1 MEFSVSA
8 TQRSEGDARI
18 SFWAIFPAQFR
29 FLGGEWRRPQ
39 RAGRRREGGLCAGP
53 QRRLKGLFV
62 RPRGAQQA

>member
-29 FLGGEWRRPQ
+29 FLGGSQ
-39 RAGRRREGGLCAGP
+39 GGLRKPGAGGKAAFA
-53 QRRLKGLFV
+53 RARSGV
-62 RPRGAQQA
+62 